1 MKVFLELCKKRK
13 SGTQVNK
20 MWEALLYDTEDCFPQ
35 VRFNFKALEG
45 SFFLDQ
51 GSKDC
56 IYIGLYQMEAL
67 ILFANME
74 RLQFTLKLQRDSI

>member
-20 MWEALLYDTEDCFPQ
+20 MWEALLYDIKDCFPQ
-35 VRFNFKALEG
+35 FSVRFNFKALEG
-45 SFFLDQ
+45 RGRLDQ

-67 ILFANME
+67 LFY
-74 RLQFTLKLQRDSI
+74 LQTWKDSSSL